1 MSTASEAS
9 RARVRKFRVL
19 LVGAIMLIG
28 FVLLV
33 FYRYIFVTILPGHV
47 GVLYS
52 WLLGG
57 TRVEKTYGEGLA
69 FKLPW
74 NRIFIVETRVLRR
87 DDTVLALSAESMD
100 LTVEMS
106 TLYRVFPDQAGRLLQ
121 ELGPEYETRVIRPL
135 AVGAVREAV
144 SRYDSMELYSNHFD
158 KLEQDVHDMMLG
170 SPYAHLIDFQKVVIR
185 EVVLP
190 RIVMD
195 AVQDK
200 LAQEQRAASYT
211 FRLEQER
218 QEAERRRIEAIGIQN
233 FYSIVSGALTENL
246 LTWRGIEATVELARS
261 PNSKVVIVGSGKDQL
276 PLILGSDIHNMP
288 PATPVPG
295 VRSEDVPLPEVRK
308 LPRMFPQSSGTRGM
322 SELAPGKSP
331 NPLPEHH
338 RDEAGP
344 ANDAGST
351 HNDTPPA
358 STPRSGASAPDDER
372 DAQTP
377 PEAAEGLA
385 PAADAGGLRGEP
397 PATGFRSLPRDL
409 VLPQSTRAPYG
420 AKPE

>member
-1 MSTASEAS
+1 MKPEREAS
-9 RARVRKFRVL
+9 RSRVRKFRVFMI
-19 LVGAIMLIG
+19 GTIMLLG

-74 NRIFIVETRVLRR
+74 NRIFIVETRVKRR
-87 DDTVLALSAESMD
+87 DDEVLALSAESME
-100 LTVEMS
+100 LTVRMS
-106 TLYRVFPDQAGRLLQ
+106 TLYRALPDQAGRLLQ
-121 ELGPEYETRVIRPL
+121 ELGPDYEERVIRPM

-144 SRYDSMELYSNHFD
+144 ARFDSTELYTNHFD
-158 KLEQDVHDMMLG
+158 ELESEVFKTMRN
-170 SPYAHLIDFQKVVIR
+170 SPYAKLIDFQKVVVR
-185 EVVLP
+185 EVVIP

-261 PNSKVVIVGSGKDQL
+261 PNSKVVVVGSGKDQL

-295 VRSEDVPLPEVRK
+295 VLPENVPMPDLRSMPP
-308 LPRMFPQSSGTRGM
+308 LFPRGSDSRGVPQS
-322 SELAPGKSP
+322 APGV
-331 NPLPEHH
+331 
-338 RDEAGP
+338 AT
-344 ANDAGST
+344 DAAP
-351 HNDTPPA
+351 DTSDAARPPA
-358 STPRSGASAPDDER
+358 SPPGKASAKAERRTEPPRPSTAGNAQDD
-372 DAQTP
+372 QNP

-385 PAADAGGLRGEP
+385 VVSDDTGLRGEP
-397 PATGFRSLPRDL
+397 PDIGFRSLPRNL
-409 VLPQSTRAPYG
+409 VLPESTRAPYG